1 MSAFKVL
8 VIGAGERV
16 VLDTLPALV
25 SLGERIEIVGVYSRT
40 PRSVEAA
47 GRTFDVRG
55 LAELDSRGLAGVDLV
70 HVVVAKK
77 AVPSVLARL
86 ARHERS
92 RVQLQLETPALLF
105 RHLAHRD
112 ALDAWRAVW
121 VSEDVTELP
130 WLETL
135 RVFVASGAIGRVR
148 SVLLDRGAYAYH
160 GVALGKAVLGA
171 QHVASAR
178 RRALGGERFER
189 TLVMD
194 DGSRATIHE
203 PRVYAD
209 GRFVLSGERGAVS
222 DAAGSEHR
230 LEARVERERC
240 TGFAIG
246 ALATKLAHEESE
258 LLGPWRDA
266 AGDGRITP
274 HTHALKRVGLRRL
287 FARLAAGESGYPLDA
302 ALEDMAVDYHLEKL
316 GRYVRNPL
324 TGAHARFVG
333 RLMRLLRVR

>member
-1 MSAFKVL
+1 MSVLKVL

-25 SLGERIEIVGVYSRT
+25 SLAGRVEVVGVYSRT
-40 PRSVEAA
+40 PRRLAAA
-47 GRTFDVRG
+47 GRTFDVRA
-55 LAELDSRGLAGVDLV
+55 LEELDARGLLDVDLV

-86 ARHERS
+86 ARHARGGS
-92 RVQLQLETPALLF
+92 ALQLETPGLLYK
-105 RHLAHRD
+105 HLAYRD

-121 VSEDVTELP
+121 VSEDVTTLP

-135 RVFVASGAIGRVR
+135 ARFVASGALGRVQ

-160 GVALGKAVLGA
+160 GVALAKAVLGA
-171 QHVASAR
+171 QHVSTAR
-178 RRALGGERFER
+178 RRALGGGKFER
-189 TLVMD
+189 TLVMN
-194 DGSRATIHE
+194 DGSRAVIHE

-209 GRFVLSGERGAVS
+209 GRFVLTGERGSVS
-222 DAAGSEHR
+222 DAAGCEHR
-230 LEARVERERC
+230 LTARVAGERC
-240 TGFAIG
+240 IGFAVG
-246 ALATKLAHEESE
+246 AVATDLSREESE
-258 LLGPWRDA
+258 LLGPWCDE
-266 AGDGRITP
+266 AGDGRSVP

-287 FARLAAGESGYPLDA
+287 FERLAGGAPGYALDA
-302 ALEDMAVDYHLEKL
+302 ALEDMSVDYHLEKL

-333 RLMRLLRVR
+333 RVLRLLRVR